1 MTPSDH
7 DQIPAWAIELIR
19 QVERLNEKI
28 PSHVEWA
35 TRNILDHEKRMREL
49 EQFRWRIAGIA
60 SIASALVAVAIEI
73 LARTIFK

>member
-1 MTPSDH
+1 MTGPDE
-7 DQIPAWAIELIR
+7 QIPGWAIELIR

-35 TRNILDHEKRMREL
+35 TRNILDHEKRIRDL
-49 EQFRWRIAGIA
+49 EQFKWRMTGVA
-60 SIASALVAVAIEI
+60 SIASAAVAVLIEV

>member
-1 MTPSDH
+1 MDN

-35 TRNILDHEKRMREL
+35 TRNILDFEKRLRTL
-49 EQFRWRIAGIA
+49 EQFKWKISGIA
-60 SIASALVAVAIEI
+60 SLIALVASIIVEIVARNI
-73 LARTIFK
+73 TK

>member
-7 DQIPAWAIELIR
+7 ENIPAWAIELIR

-49 EQFRWRIAGIA
+49 EQFKWRIGGIA
-60 SIASALVAVAIEI
+60 SIASALVAVVIEV

>member
-1 MTPSDH
+1 
-7 DQIPAWAIELIR
+7 
-19 QVERLNEKI
+19 
-28 PSHVEWA
+28 VEWA